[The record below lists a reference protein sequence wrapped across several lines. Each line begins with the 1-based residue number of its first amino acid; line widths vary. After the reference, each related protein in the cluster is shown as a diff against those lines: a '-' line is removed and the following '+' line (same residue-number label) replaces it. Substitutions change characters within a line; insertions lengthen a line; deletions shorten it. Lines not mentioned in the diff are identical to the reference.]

1 MGKRI
6 FSCLPSNPVC
16 SRHAQAFCLSPP
28 LSLSLFF
35 FSPGE
40 VEKAFCCRHCTKR
53 GTILFFFSPHFLF
66 LIYAHG
72 EDLATTFFHVQ
83 HILGTGARKRLTR
96 MTDGTLDGG
105 SIFLEAAVMF
115 ACGRI
120 LAKVRTRLHF
130 LWLLLDFSSPFPGAN
145 GSYVM
150 RR

>member
-1 MGKRI
+1 M
-6 FSCLPSNPVC
+6 
-16 SRHAQAFCLSPP
+16 PP
-28 LSLSLFF
+28 LQPGVLQARSSFLSVSSSLSLPFF